1 MLIALLLLAVLTIGA
16 VSASDDVALDNVTAS
31 DDVDVIADD
40 GDGQGDGSGDDEK
53 EYGAFYTDEKIITD
67 DEDDDYDPNAFVAS
81 MVVPNDTA
89 SGAFVISTDA
99 EDDTEDDVILF
110 SASIIGELPSKWT
123 IDEDTQD
130 LVCNVYLKDLTNL
143 TALIDGNSIYFNFID
158 DEGDPVDEY
167 CDESTLKVTESY
179 FQFIDDE
186 DEGDDVNIT
195 IADLY
200 PFYLPADIDEA
211 FASVSVPDGLK
222 GFITIYVE
230 DEDYLKY
237 YFYKPIDEMEGVP
250 GENCTVYGVTLKML
264 NGYEQ
269 FVEEESFT
277 ISFID
282 EDEDDEIASVECGI
296 DYDDENNTV
305 QFFEFEELAGEGDD
319 LTESA
324 DIYIAEEAN
333 AVIDEAII
341 AIPVSAFEGV
351 EVYDN
356 FTVYILGD
364 DEREVT
370 LNMTTL
376 REQGEAYDVYVISVS
391 DLFDDNDLKDI
402 EVESSFLVQFYDDE
416 GEGNYYIE
424 TDDVTIYINPYIY
437 DEVNAYN
444 DDWVIS
450 FTEIEDADDEFKVTI
465 SQDGHEDIVK
475 TFKVSELENMAEDD
489 DEDPYYVLKCSD
501 LNLTVPGEYGIT
513 VNFTEDGEELIYNI
527 GLVDVRNELD
537 IRAPED
543 GESFDNVQDQVFIVQ
558 VDEDFD
564 GYVKVFVNGT
574 QVGEEIPLADLGWS
588 MGPLGREIV
597 LNDFNITESG
607 NYTLKVE
614 VYDENDTFINNATAD
629 VEVTVGE
636 NSVEFNDAYYTQ
648 DTYMIFDL
656 RTPVDGIFLI
666 SLNGI
671 EAGYY
676 DPAGHDIYWYD
687 DFVDVWLDNENARFL
702 KVGNYKVNITLWDYN
717 HTKTPFKNGSFSI
730 LSMNAT
736 ADKGICLE
744 GDNVTITFDGKYYP
758 GKPAKLEVT
767 LIKSWSPMGP
777 EDEVIAVFDD
787 DDLDEMYDGKGS
799 FSFTTNKIHVGEN
812 MIILHYM
819 VADNKIDLLNGEYIV
834 DASDAVGVDVVANPI
849 DPALTIAIA
858 NITEGNP
865 AVVTITTN
873 ATFSGNVTVT
883 IANKNYTVSV
893 VNGKGTINV
902 AGLAANTY
910 TATAI
915 FAASGI
921 FAYSEKTTSFTVTK
935 KPVTPAKKADKI
947 KLTLKKVKVKKSA
960 KKLVL
965 RATLKINGK
974 AVKGKKITFKFKG
987 KKYKA
992 KTNKK
997 GVAKVTIKKKVLKKL
1012 KVGKKVKYQATY
1024 GKVTKKYTVKV
1035 KK

>member
-1 MLIALLLLAVLTIGA
+1 MKYKKIMLIALLLFAVLTIGA

-31 DDVDVIADD
+31 DDVDVIAED
-40 GDGQGDGSGDDEK
+40 GPGDNPGGDED

-67 DEDDDYDPNAFVAS
+67 EANDNYDPEAYVAS
-81 MVVPNDTA
+81 MVVPNTTS

-99 EDDTEDDVILF
+99 DDDTEDDVILF
-110 SASIIGELPSKWT
+110 SASIIGELPSMWT
-123 IDEDTQD
+123 IDEDTQN

-143 TALIDGNSIYFNFID
+143 DALIDGNSIYFDFID

-195 IADLY
+195 IAEGFD
-200 PFYLPADIDEA
+200 FKLPADIDEA

-237 YFYKPIDEMEGVP
+237 YFYNPIDEMEGVP

-305 QFFEFEELAGEGDD
+305 RFSEIEELAGEGDD

-376 REQGEAYDVYVISVS
+376 REQGEAYDVYVISVG

-402 EVESSFLVQFYDDE
+402 EVESDYSFLVQFYDDE

-424 TDDVTIYINPYIY
+424 TEDVTIYINPYIY

-465 SQDGHEDIVK
+465 SQHGHEDIVK
-475 TFKVSELENMAEDD
+475 TFKISELENMA
-489 DEDPYYVLKCSD
+489 EDPYYVLKCSD

-513 VNFTEDGEELIYNI
+513 VNFTEYGVELIYNT
-527 GLVDVRNELD
+527 GLVEVRNELD

-543 GESFDNVQDQVFIVQ
+543 GESFDNVQDQIFIVQ

-574 QVGEEIPLADLGWS
+574 QVGEEIPLVDLGWS

-629 VEVTVGE
+629 VEVTVGV

-687 DFVDVWLDNENARFL
+687 NFVDVWLDNENARFL

-799 FSFTTNKIHVGEN
+799 FSFTTNKIPVGEN

-819 VADNKIDLLNGEYIV
+819 VADNKIDLLNGEYTV
-834 DASDAVGVDVVANPI
+834 DASDAVGVDVVTNPV

-873 ATFSGNVTVT
+873 AIFSGNVTVT

-987 KKYKA
+987 
-992 KTNKK
+992 
-997 GVAKVTIKKKVLKKL
+997 
-1012 KVGKKVKYQATY
+1012 
-1024 GKVTKKYTVKV
+1024 
-1035 KK
+1035 

>member
-31 DDVDVIADD
+31 DEGDAVAVPQDDELGEMDESDVDIYVEEDVSKEDTSNNFTYVGVTEEDGNFVIRTGEGENTVELYRENLSTSGRGVFDTDD
-40 GDGQGDGSGDDEK
+40 GCYY
-53 EYGAFYTDEKIITD
+53 YGVSLNDINGYIAANVNQSKNFY
-67 DEDDDYDPNAFVAS
+67 
-81 MVVPNDTA
+81 
-89 SGAFVISTDA
+89 
-99 EDDTEDDVILF
+99 
-110 SASIIGELPSKWT
+110 
-123 IDEDTQD
+123 D
-130 LVCNVYLKDLTNL
+130 LVEPNQIVRFVFEYMGSDLV
-143 TALIDGNSIYFNFID
+143 IDPYVVDYN
-158 DEGDPVDEY
+158 DENITFSEFTYV
-167 CDESTLKVTESY
+167 
-179 FQFIDDE
+179 

-195 IADLY
+195 IAEGFD
-200 PFYLPADIDEA
+200 FKLPEDIDEA

-250 GENCTVYGVTLKML
+250 GENCTIYGVTLKML

-305 QFFEFEELAGEGDD
+305 RFSKIEELAGEGED
-319 LTESA
+319 LTESLGV
-324 DIYIAEEAN
+324 YIAEEAN
-333 AVIDEAII
+333 AVPDGVII
-341 AIPVSAFEGV
+341 SIQVSVFEGV

-356 FTVYILGD
+356 FTVYILD

-370 LNMTTL
+370 LNLTNL
-376 REQGEAYDVYVISVS
+376 CEHGEFYVISVS
-391 DLFDDNDLKDI
+391 DLFEMDDLDDMG
-402 EVESSFLVQFYDDE
+402 SDYSFLVQFYDDG

-424 TDDVTIYINPYIY
+424 TEDVTIYANPYIY
-437 DEVNAYN
+437 GKVNAYN

-475 TFKVSELENMAEDD
+475 TFKISELENMAEDD

-527 GLVDVRNELD
+527 RLVNVSNELD

-543 GESFDNVQDQVFIVQ
+543 GESFDNVQDQIFIVQ

-574 QVGEEIPLADLGWS
+574 QVGEEIPLVDLGWS

-636 NSVEFNDAYYTQ
+636 NSVKFNDAYYTQ

-676 DPAGHDIYWYD
+676 NPAGHDIYWYD
-687 DFVDVWLDNENARFL
+687 NFVDVWLDNENARFL

-799 FSFTTNKIHVGEN
+799 FSFTTNKIPVGEN

-819 VADNKIDLLNGEYIV
+819 VADNKIDLLNGEYTV
-834 DASDAVGVDVVANPI
+834 DASDAVGVDVVTNPV

-873 ATFSGNVTVT
+873 AIFSGNVTVT

-921 FAYSEKTTSFTVTK
+921 FAYSEKTTSFTVAK

-974 AVKGKKITFKFKG
+974 AAKGKKIIFKFKG